1 MSGYQLKIIK
11 YLSIIL
17 FGVFFFNLLI
27 NKLHSIKIIEFQGV
41 SVVLE
46 FLILL
51 AASLF
56 FIIYSQNLR
65 IPQGDNNG

>member
-1 MSGYQLKIIK
+1 MNGYQLKIVK

-17 FGVFFFNLLI
+17 FGVFLFNLLV
-27 NKLHSIKIIEFQGV
+27 NKLHSIKTIEFQGV

-56 FIIYSQNLR
+56 FIVYSQNLR
-65 IPQGDNNG
+65 ITSGDKNE